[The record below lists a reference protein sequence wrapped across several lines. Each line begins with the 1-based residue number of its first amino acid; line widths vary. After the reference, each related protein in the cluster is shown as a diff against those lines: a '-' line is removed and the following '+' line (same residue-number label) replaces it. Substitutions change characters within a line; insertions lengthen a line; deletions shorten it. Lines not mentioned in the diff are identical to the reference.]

1 VAAEVE
7 FLELEPDKLIRII
20 SNDKLHVDKEEV
32 VFDAVIQW
40 MNYKQE
46 DREKVLDQ
54 VRKV

>member
-1 VAAEVE
+1 MAAEVE